1 MISFSSMGGKRKTT
15 EDGVSADASITT
27 VHCDIC
33 PKICKSLGGFIDH
46 RQIHIKHP
54 NYTDQSVNK
63 RRRMGQ
69 DYSAFLGLGQDNP
82 SNEASGDIQGK
93 FWGLWGDAAGTTALY
108 YPFYYSPKLV
118 GFFSW

>member
-15 EDGVSADASITT
+15 EDGVSADASIMT
-27 VHCDIC
+27 VRCDIC

-46 RQIHIKHP
+46 RKIHIKQP

-82 SNEASGDIQGK
+82 SDEASGDIQGK
-93 FWGLWGDAAGTTALY
+93 FEGY
-108 YPFYYSPKLV
+108 
-118 GFFSW
+118 